1 MSYTNA
7 RYAIQWS
14 RLHLKTL
21 AEKPAHPVPL
31 DRQKRRAYIEA
42 HAGGGSTLQTGRVAE
57 WLCSGL
63 QIRVHRFDS
72 GLGLHHPSRT
82 GIDLIP
88 PALNGRNIN
97 NVNAATRGQVQ
108 TFPHPV
114 PTPRLFVH
122 SIESEAKNTCR
133 SKGTLV
139 PRLI

>member
-1 MSYTNA
+1 MPFST
-7 RYAIQWS
+7 
-14 RLHLKTL
+14 LKFYCQKSACFL
-21 AEKPAHPVPL
+21 PL
-31 DRQKRRAYIEA
+31 DRQKRRAYIEP
-42 HAGGGSTLQTGRVAE
+42 HASISTTLQTGRVAE